1 MTANVATDSK
11 TSGGGIQDAEST
23 WKNPGFASTDVH
35 PVMNVRR
42 GDVQKFCTEL
52 SRWDEQTYRLPT
64 EAEWEYSG
72 MTGTSTLW
80 ANGDNPEVTAQIGN
94 VAHGTLK
101 TRFRHFSQFCINV
114 DDGYIITA
122 PVHLFPANGF
132 GLFDLYGNVFDCS
145 ADVYDAHPDDHRSHP
160 AIDPQPSAG
169 SDFRVLRGGSWF
181 IRSTVHPLQQSIQFL
196 AQEPLWQFP
205 GCSYREDSITS
216 SSRIVFAVPRDWDFE
231 LFCRPTSFLQGGLQ
245 PVLQGSARHD
255 SGLLVIRTED
265 AVAT

>member
-1 MTANVATDSK
+1 VTANVATDSK

-94 VAHGTLK
+94 VAYGTLK

-114 DDGYIITA
+114 DDDGPHLKVSKRIT
-122 PVHLFPANGF
+122 
-132 GLFDLYGNVFDCS
+132 
-145 ADVYDAHPDDHRSHP
+145 R
-160 AIDPQPSAG
+160 
-169 SDFRVLRGGSWF
+169 
-181 IRSTVHPLQQSIQFL
+181 
-196 AQEPLWQFP
+196 
-205 GCSYREDSITS
+205 
-216 SSRIVFAVPRDWDFE
+216 
-231 LFCRPTSFLQGGLQ
+231 
-245 PVLQGSARHD
+245 GSAQQ
-255 SGLLVIRTED
+255 
-265 AVAT
+265 VAALRKKSLCF

>member
-11 TSGGGIQDAEST
+11 TSGGGIQGAEST

-94 VAHGTLK
+94 VAYGTLK

-132 GLFDLYGNVFDCS
+132 GLFALYGNVFDCP
-145 ADVYDAHPDDHRSHP
+145 ADVYDAQPDGHRSHP

-181 IRSTVHPLQQSIQFL
+181 NDPRFTRSSNRYDFSPKSHC
-196 AQEPLWQFP
+196 
-205 GCSYREDSITS
+205 GS
-216 SSRIVFAVPRDWDFE
+216 SLGVRI
-231 LFCRPTSFLQGGLQ
+231 
-245 PVLQGSARHD
+245 AR
-255 SGLLVIRTED
+255 TP
-265 AVAT
+265 